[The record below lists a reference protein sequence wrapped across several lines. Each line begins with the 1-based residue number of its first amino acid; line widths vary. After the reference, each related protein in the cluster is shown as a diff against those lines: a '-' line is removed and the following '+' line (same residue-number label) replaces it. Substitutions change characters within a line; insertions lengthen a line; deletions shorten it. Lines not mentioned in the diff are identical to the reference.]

1 MKKLLVA
8 FGLCLSLLLA
18 GCGVGKLSDVET
30 KTKDLK
36 TKDEL
41 VKALGEPTR
50 KSSSSIGPLSGAV
63 YEYDASDGTATF
75 TIANDKIV
83 TRSMES
89 KK

>member
-1 MKKLLVA
+1 MA
-8 FGLCLSLLLA
+8 FGLSVALVLA
-18 GCGVGKLSDVET
+18 GCGAGKLADIET

-36 TKDEL
+36 TKEEL

-50 KSSSSIGPLSGAV
+50 RSSSSVGPLSGDV

-75 TIANDKIV
+75 TLANGKIV
-83 TRSMES
+83 TRNMQS